1 MRRGSVH
8 PMPGQV
14 LLDATP
20 LGSGHALRGVGTALR
35 GLLHGLASLDAAE
48 RPEVVVRWSQPPPPG
63 FAYHRV
69 PWPEWPLHRLPDPFP
84 GAVTERAV
92 RRLEPRLFHATQPAL
107 MPHDLPLV
115 ATCHDLI
122 PAAYRRDY
130 LDGPGRAAE
139 ARGYARY
146 LERLRGARLVM
157 TPSQETAGDV
167 VRLAGIDAARVRVI
181 PWAAP
186 LPIPPMGEVP
196 DGDYVLFSGALEPHK
211 NARLAVAA
219 IAHAAPGVRL
229 AMTGPWSSRR
239 VDRLRRFATAV
250 DADHRVVWLGYV
262 PAERLAA
269 LRERAVAVVIPS
281 WKEGFGLP
289 ALEAMAA
296 GIPVIASDTPAL
308 REAGGDAARY
318 LPLGDARLWGR
329 TITELAQ
336 DRGER
341 ERLAAAGRAQA
352 ARFSWEAAARLTLAA
367 YRDALA

>member
-1 MRRGSVH
+1 
-8 PMPGQV
+8 MPGQV

-35 GLLHGLASLDAAE
+35 GLLHGLASLDAAQ

-69 PWPEWPLHRLPDPFP
+69 PWPEWRFYRLPDPWP

-107 MPHDLPLV
+107 IPDDVPLV
-115 ATCHDLI
+115 TTCHDLI

-139 ARGYARY
+139 ARMYDRY
-146 LERLRGARLVM
+146 LERLRTSRLVLAS
-157 TPSQETAGDV
+157 SQETADDV
-167 VRLAGIDAARVRVI
+167 VRLAKVDPGRVRVI
-181 PWAAP
+181 PLAAP
-186 LPIPPMGEVP
+186 LPIPAMGEVP

-229 AMTGPWSSRR
+229 VMTGPWSSRR
-239 VDRLRRFATAV
+239 TERLRRFARAV
-250 DADHRVVWLGYV
+250 DADHRVVWLEYV
-262 PAERLAA
+262 PAEHLAA
-269 LRERAVAVVIPS
+269 LRERALAVVVPS

-289 ALEAMAA
+289 TLEAMAA
-296 GIPVIASDTPAL
+296 GTPVIASDTPAL
-308 REAGGDAARY
+308 REAGGEAALY
-318 LPLGDARLWGR
+318 LPLGDPRLWGR
-329 TITELAQ
+329 TITELA
-336 DRGER
+336 RSPGER
-341 ERLAAAGRAQA
+341 ARLAAAGRAQA
-352 ARFSWEAAARLTLAA
+352 ARFSWETTARLTLDA

>member
-1 MRRGSVH
+1 MSG
-8 PMPGQV
+8 PV

-35 GLLHGLASLDAAE
+35 GLLHGLASLDTTE

-63 FAYHRV
+63 FSYHRV
-69 PWPEWPLHRLPDPFP
+69 PWPEWRFHRLPDPFP

-107 MPHDLPLV
+107 MPDDLPLM
-115 ATCHDLI
+115 ATCYDMI

-139 ARGYARY
+139 SRAYEKY
-146 LERLRGARLVM
+146 LDRLRGALLV
-157 TPSQETAGDV
+157 TVPSQETADDV
-167 VRLAGIDAARVRVI
+167 VRLAGVDATRVKVI
-181 PWAAP
+181 PLATP
-186 LPIPPMGEVP
+186 LPIPAMGEVP

-229 AMTGPWSSRR
+229 ALTGPWSSRR
-239 VDRLRRFATAV
+239 VERLRRYAKTV
-250 DADHRVVWLGYV
+250 GADHRVLWLGYV

-269 LRERAVAVVIPS
+269 LRENALAVVIPS

-289 ALEAMAA
+289 SLEAMAA
-296 GIPVIASDTPAL
+296 GIPVISSDTPAL

-318 LPLGDARLWGR
+318 LPLDDARVWGR
-329 TITELAQ
+329 AITELAQ
-336 DRGER
+336 NPSER
-341 ERLAAAGRAQA
+341 ERMGTAGRAQA
-352 ARFSWEAAARLTLAA
+352 ARFSWETTAKLTLAA
-367 YRDALA
+367 YRDAMT